1 METTIVVI
9 GSVLTGFDLL
19 TDALAVVIQEVF
31 VLVSV
36 AAVLYLTTFALIESP
51 VYRKCGQNWRH
62 VVKGTVLTLAGMV
75 GAVVVVVS
83 LTKTGI
89 RFWSC
94 VQFGEAAHNPYSS

>member
-19 TDALAVVIQEVF
+19 TDALAVVIQAVF
-31 VLVSV
+31 VLGSV
-36 AAVLYLTTFALIESP
+36 AAVLYLTTFALVESP
-51 VYRKCGQNWRH
+51 VYMRKCGQNWRH
-62 VVKGTVLTLAGMV
+62 IVKGAVLTLAGIV

-89 RFWSC
+89 RF
-94 VQFGEAAHNPYSS
+94 